1 MMASGSSLSAGRALG
16 AVALYALYTQAR
28 DRLLRH
34 AEESGDRVGPR
45 WLGMATWR
53 LLNKMSELVGVKFAS
68 EGGPGLDCLDPAQRY
83 LIVWHPHGFIAW
95 SALFIVSR
103 MAVLGHPHGR
113 EWFAMVAPVLF
124 HIPGVSEALILV
136 NGRRVNKSVVD
147 NLANKGRSL
156 ALQPG
161 GVHEQLMSDDEQE
174 QAVFPANLGFI
185 RLALTHGMDIL
196 PAYIFNENQMFHKVR
211 GFEQASDW
219 LYRATGFG
227 LPIATGRLG
236 VFGWPPKPVNI
247 HVRWGKPIK
256 VGPPDPAPSEERVEE
271 LFNTYVA
278 ALRTLF
284 DTYAHECLP
293 PEVASKGLKIIRLH
307 GKNVPPDAVRMQA
320 VTPLPVTARSR
331 L

>member
-1 MMASGSSLSAGRALG
+1 MASGSGLSTGRALG
-16 AVALYALYTQAR
+16 AVAVYAVYMQAR
-28 DRLLRH
+28 HRLLRL
-34 AEESGDRVGPR
+34 AEERGDRVGPR

-53 LLNKMSELVGVKFAS
+53 LLNKMSELTGVKLGS
-68 EGGPGLDCLDPAQRY
+68 EGGPGLDCLDPSQRY

-103 MAVLGHPHGR
+103 MAVVGHPHGR

-124 HIPGVSEALILV
+124 RIPGVSEALILV

-161 GVHEQLMSDDEQE
+161 GVHEQLVSDDEQE

-196 PAYIFNENQMFHKVR
+196 PAYVFNENQMFKKVR
-211 GFEQASDW
+211 GFDQVSTW
-219 LYRATGFG
+219 LYKTTGFG

-236 VFGWPPKPVNI
+236 VLGLLPRPVNI
-247 HVRWGKPIK
+247 HVRWGKPIQ
-256 VGPPDPAPSEERVEE
+256 VGSPDPAPSEERVEE
-271 LFNTYVA
+271 LFCRYIA
-278 ALRTLF
+278 ALRSLF
-284 DTYAHECLP
+284 DMYAHECLP
-293 PEVASKGLKIIRLH
+293 PEVASKGLKIIRLDA
-307 GKNVPPDAVRMQA
+307 KPVPPDAVRTQA
-320 VTPLPVTARSR
+320 ATPLPVTALSR